1 MKFEVEVEC
10 TPQEARS
17 FMGLP
22 DLTPLHDAWI
32 EQMKGFTTQG
42 ASADE
47 WNKMI
52 ANWTKGMPGMSE
64 GLEAWQKLML
74 TASGMAPK
82 KDEKAKAEK

>member
-17 FMGLP
+17 FLGLP

-32 EQMKGFTTQG
+32 EKMKTLSTTG
-42 ASADE
+42 PSADD
-47 WNKMI
+47 WNKMMS
-52 ANWTKGMPGMSE
+52 NWTKGMPGMTE
-64 GLEAWQKLML
+64 GFDAWQKMML

-82 KDEKAKAEK
+82 KDDKK